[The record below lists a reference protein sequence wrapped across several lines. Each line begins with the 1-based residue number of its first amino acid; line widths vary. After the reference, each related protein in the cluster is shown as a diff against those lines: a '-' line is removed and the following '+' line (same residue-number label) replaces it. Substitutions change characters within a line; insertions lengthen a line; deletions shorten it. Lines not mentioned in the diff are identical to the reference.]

1 MGMKSGRAWAN
12 AHLKLRALYDERVPP
27 GMTQKDFGKRYG
39 IGSQSMV
46 AQYLS
51 GARPLNFEAAAKFA
65 KALHCTI
72 FDICPEMAE
81 EIWPVLGKP
90 LRRAAAILLFLLAP
104 FFAQSDANAYQLF
117 NIKHTEYTLEFKRW
131 LRRFAI
137 FCRGQLSP
145 S

>member
-1 MGMKSGRAWAN
+1 MGMKSDRAWAN
-12 AHLKLRALYDERVPP
+12 AHLKLSALYWERVPP
-27 GMTQKDFGKRYG
+27 GMTQKEFGKRYG

-46 AQYLS
+46 AQYLT

-90 LRRAAAILLFLLAP
+90 LRRAAAILACLLAP
-104 FFAQSDANAYQLF
+104 FFTPSDANAYPTF
-117 NIKHTEYTLEFKRW
+117 DIKMSVYTLRFKRW
-131 LRRFAI
+131 LTMLYPKFAV
-137 FCRGQLSP
+137 C
-145 S
+145 